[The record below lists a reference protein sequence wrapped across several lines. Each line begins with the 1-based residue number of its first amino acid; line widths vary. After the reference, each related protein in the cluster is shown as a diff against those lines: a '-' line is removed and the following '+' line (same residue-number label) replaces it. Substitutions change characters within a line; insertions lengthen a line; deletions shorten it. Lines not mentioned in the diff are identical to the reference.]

1 MSELKANRMP
11 SKLPK
16 QSELT
21 IDSDISLPSN
31 LQMGVLSDGTPFLT
45 LRTLATLC
53 GIDNSNLSKFVNDWP
68 YERSRKKGRTIDTLL
83 KGQGYDLDTLF
94 IPVKYGEMNT
104 SAFSDV
110 VCMAFLE
117 YYAFLADP
125 INPIALKNFRFLART
140 SLREYIYSQTGY
152 KSQQDESFKNF
163 QTRVMMNNKI
173 PEGYF
178 SVFAGIADID
188 IQLIESG
195 FAFDS
200 KSIPDISVGQAWA
213 KYWKE
218 NELSFQFGERIKYAH
233 EYPEWY
239 PQSRAWGGTEAWIY
253 PLQAYG
259 IFREFLQKVYIP
271 QNLPKYLTS
280 KISSGALSAEKKE
293 IIISSLTPPT
303 LENKN

>member
-1 MSELKANRMP
+1 MP

-16 QSELT
+16 QSELML
-21 IDSDISLPSN
+21 DSDISLPSN

-45 LRTLATLC
+45 LRTLAALC
-53 GIDNSNLSKFVNDWP
+53 GIDNSNLSKFVNEWP

-83 KGQGYDLDTLF
+83 KDQGHDLDTLF

-104 SAFSDV
+104 SAFSDI

-125 INPIALKNFRFLART
+125 INPTALKNFRFLART

-163 QTRVMMNNKI
+163 QARVMMNNKI

-195 FAFDS
+195 FAFNS
-200 KSIPDISVGQAWA
+200 KSIPDISVGQSWA

-218 NELSFQFGERIKYAH
+218 KELSLQFGDRVKYAH

-239 PQSRAWGGTEAWIY
+239 PQSKAWGGD
-253 PLQAYG
+253 
-259 IFREFLQKVYIP
+259 
-271 QNLPKYLTS
+271 
-280 KISSGALSAEKKE
+280 
-293 IIISSLTPPT
+293 
-303 LENKN
+303 